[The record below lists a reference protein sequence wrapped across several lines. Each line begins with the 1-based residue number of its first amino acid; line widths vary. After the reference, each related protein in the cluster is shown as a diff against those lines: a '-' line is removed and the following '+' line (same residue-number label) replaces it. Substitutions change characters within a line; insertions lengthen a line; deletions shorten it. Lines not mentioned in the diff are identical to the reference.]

1 LPAYLEIFQNNFQA
15 RFSNKKETL
24 TMKIQREE
32 SRREDQASAA
42 QEPFVDKNFMENIRK
57 AMSPD
62 SPSAR
67 GMAQV

>member
-1 LPAYLEIFQNNFQA
+1 
-15 RFSNKKETL
+15 
-24 TMKIQREE
+24 MKIQREE
-32 SRREDQASAA
+32 SKREDQAPAA

-67 GMAQV
+67 GTAQV